1 MSNFAALDLV
11 ADFASLPDLME
22 FFVYNSEIFEKFSG
36 FCSCCL
42 DLVPEIDRG
51 LLRIDPKP
59 PVLRGE
65 DWALDL
71 PGRLCRVLRFDI
83 TDRLKEEKSWV
94 WLATTY

>member
-11 ADFASLPDLME
+11 ADLESLPDLME
-22 FFVYNSEIFEKFSG
+22 FFVFNSEIFDKFSG
-36 FCSCCL
+36 FCNCCL

-51 LLRIDPKP
+51 LFRTDPPP

-71 PGRLCRVLRFDI
+71 RGRLCRVLRFDI
-83 TDRLKEEKSWV
+83 RDRLKEEKR
-94 WLATTY
+94 